1 MAEAVITMDGWF
13 ALHDTR
19 DFDWT
24 SWKLTSEEERKQA
37 VDEFKQLIDKWEP
50 VEQEKKG
57 TQDMYKVVGNKA
69 DLMFVFLRPTTEE
82 LEEIKREI
90 NKSKLGDYLIPA
102 YSYLSVVEMP
112 IHNPRAKEKE
122 LDYDNLDP
130 KIEARLHPILPKR
143 NHICF
148 YPMARR
154 RWQNANWFEISK
166 EERNRLLFDHGMT
179 GRQYA
184 GKVQQIVTGSMGLDE
199 FEWGVT
205 LFADEALQFKKI
217 VYEMRF
223 DEATAKYGEF
233 GDFIVGNR
241 IVKEDVD
248 DYFSL

>member
-19 DFDWT
+19 HFDWT
-24 SWKLTSEEERKQA
+24 SWKLVSEEERQAA

-50 VEQEKKG
+50 AEEEKKG
-57 TQDMYKVVGNKA
+57 TQGLYKVVGNKA

-82 LEEIKREI
+82 LEEIKTEI
-90 NKSKLGDYLIPA
+90 NKSKIGDYLIPA

-130 KIEARLHPILPKR
+130 KIEARLHPTLPKR

-154 RWQNANWFEISK
+154 RWPNANWFEISK

-179 GRQYA
+179 GRKYA
-184 GKVQQIVTGSMGLDE
+184 GKVQQIVTGSIGLDE
-199 FEWGVT
+199 YEWGVT

-223 DEATAKYGEF
+223 DEATSTYGEF
-233 GDFIVGNR
+233 GDFLIGNR
-241 IVKEDVD
+241 MVKDDVD
-248 DYFSL
+248 DYFAL